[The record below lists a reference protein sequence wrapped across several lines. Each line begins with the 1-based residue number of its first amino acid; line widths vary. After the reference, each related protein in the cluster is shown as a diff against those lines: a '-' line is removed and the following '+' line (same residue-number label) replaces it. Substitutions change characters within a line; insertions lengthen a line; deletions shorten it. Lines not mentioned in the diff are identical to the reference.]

1 MVVQELPLQP
11 CPEELL
17 KVGTPILHLA
27 GAGCEKQQLCQ
38 PLLMWVNKLV
48 PSWLVSPWNSWVC
61 EIGRF
66 HPWPGS
72 AGAGAFK
79 NYLEGKHDH
88 YIKIF
93 QQGMSGLTKPL
104 LAPIASLDLNIQ
116 QLPDFPVERWNP
128 GVLPQHQD
136 ASGGLQV
143 GPAHRCQHA
152 GGALQPQADP
162 RVLRPGRGHLLF
174 WPSGR
179 KIKLFSV
186 TGALI
191 VANFSLVMPRVQP
204 KRQICTSGVGGGG
217 FRSYSGLKEILL
229 PHKKS

>member
-1 MVVQELPLQP
+1 MSWGAAEGGDTNSAPGWGWVWETAAVPAFAHVGKQTRSLLISKPMEFMSVWDRKISSLARFCWSWCLQKLPRRQTRP
-11 CPEELL
+11 
-17 KVGTPILHLA
+17 LH
-27 GAGCEKQQLCQ
+27 K
-38 PLLMWVNKLV
+38 N
-48 PSWLVSPWNSWVC
+48 
-61 EIGRF
+61 I
-66 HPWPGS
+66 S
-72 AGAGAFK
+72 AGNVRTYQTSACTHCFFGFK
-79 NYLEGKHDH
+79 HSTTSN
-88 YIKIF
+88 
-93 QQGMSGLTKPL
+93 
-104 LAPIASLDLNIQ
+104 
-116 QLPDFPVERWNP
+116 FPVERWNP

-162 RVLRPGRGHLLF
+162 RVLWPGRGHLLF

-191 VANFSLVMPRVQP
+191 VANFCLVMPRVQP